1 LEFTEINYQDEAG
14 QRRSWEAVH
23 RRSRNEAA
31 IIVAQL
37 RPSGKY
43 ILVRQFRPPTGG
55 YVLEFPAG
63 LVDSGETPAEAAL
76 RELSE
81 ETGYQGVV
89 RRVTEP
95 MYSSPGMLG
104 EACRFVFVDVDE
116 NLHINKSPQPH
127 SEPGEFLD
135 VYVVDPSEIS
145 NLMKKEEMRTSHID
159 IKLFAFFKDLFPFSE
174 E

>member
-1 LEFTEINYQDEAG
+1 
-14 QRRSWEAVH
+14 
-23 RRSRNEAA
+23 
-31 IIVAQL
+31 
-37 RPSGKY
+37 
-43 ILVRQFRPPTGG
+43 
-55 YVLEFPAG
+55 
-63 LVDSGETPAEAAL
+63 
-76 RELSE
+76 
-81 ETGYQGVV
+81 
-89 RRVTEP
+89 
-95 MYSSPGMLG
+95 MLG